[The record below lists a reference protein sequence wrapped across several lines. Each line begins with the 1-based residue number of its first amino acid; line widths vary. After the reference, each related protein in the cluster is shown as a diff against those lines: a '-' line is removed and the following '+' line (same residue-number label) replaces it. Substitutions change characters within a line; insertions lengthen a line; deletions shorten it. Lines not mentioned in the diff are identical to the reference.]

1 MGIQVVVV
9 AKSLAEVTEKLG
21 SATPFAEIFPLPGD
35 FFGISIPF
43 KVVDD
48 LGEQVVLGQISAFEH
63 FDLWAGEWKP
73 PK

>member
-9 AKSLAEVTEKLG
+9 ARSLAEVAEKLR
-21 SATPFAEIFPLPGD
+21 SAAPFAEIFPLQGGV
-35 FFGISIPF
+35 FGISIPF
-43 KVVDD
+43 KVVGD
-48 LGEQVVLGQISAFEH
+48 LGEQVVLGYISAFEH